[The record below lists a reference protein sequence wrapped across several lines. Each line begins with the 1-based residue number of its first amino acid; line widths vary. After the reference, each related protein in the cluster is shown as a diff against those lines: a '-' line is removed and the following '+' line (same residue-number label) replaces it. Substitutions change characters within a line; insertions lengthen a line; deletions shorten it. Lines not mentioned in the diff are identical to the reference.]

1 MIILL
6 LNAKNKTVSQKNWK
20 EKHFPDFSADVFN
33 KSKKYFFSMRAGL
46 GLFLW
51 MKFAWSG
58 EKRAVVAFMLSK
70 LSLGSLVL
78 SCHNIPFKLEFIKM
92 FNA

>member
-1 MIILL
+1 MKNKMMIILL

-46 GLFLW
+46 GLFL
-51 MKFAWSG
+51 
-58 EKRAVVAFMLSK
+58 
-70 LSLGSLVL
+70 
-78 SCHNIPFKLEFIKM
+78 
-92 FNA
+92 